1 MPPSR
6 LITLMC
12 LGTLLLTSLAC
23 GISFGDPAEIVPP
36 AIQTAEE
43 AARVAGEAAQTAAAQ
58 AGDLSGTAAAV
69 ATSEG
74 SEALATIR
82 AAATPHVDY
91 LKEKLASIEPD
102 EDGYYRATLTEEEVN
117 VVLRLRQVVTGD
129 ILGAAIQSQEV
140 SFEEG
145 TITLSGTI
153 LEPLPGELLVSMRP
167 SIEDGQLQLDIE
179 ESSVA
184 GRKAPP
190 QVLDAAEEAINST
203 LGDGLEHL
211 PAGVQLQELTVADGQ
226 LTIVG
231 RRANTE

>member
-1 MPPSR
+1 MPSSR
-6 LITLMC
+6 LRLIALMC
-12 LGTLLLTSLAC
+12 LVLISLAC
-23 GISFGDPAEIVPP
+23 GISFGEPAEIMPP
-36 AIQTAEE
+36 AIETAEE
-43 AARVAGEAAQTAAAQ
+43 AARVAGNAAQTAAAQ
-58 AGDLSGTAAAV
+58 AGDLSGTAAAL

-74 SEALATIR
+74 SEALATVR

-102 EDGYYRATLTEEEVN
+102 EDGNYRATLTEDEVN

-140 SFEEG
+140 SFEDS

-167 SIEDGQLQLDIE
+167 SVEDGRLQLDIV

-184 GRKAPP
+184 GREAPP
-190 QVLDAAEEAINST
+190 QVLDAAEEAISST
-203 LGDGLEHL
+203 LGEGLEHL

-231 RRANTE
+231 RRVNSE